1 MSFWEWKKWKTL
13 RASKLQAKVSFLFSD
28 KFIYVLYIHL
38 PDLQKIFLTKNL
50 ISKFFVLAVILWS
63 FCNSSR
69 TFCNRICTFDVGVQG
84 KVPIERWL
92 FTREPKDRSS
102 SLFLFLIIKPK
113 FGLFLSMSLT
123 HTPMLFRLD
132 WCGFGRWGWLLN
144 ANLGKFQWWL
154 KFVWGFADEL

>member
-1 MSFWEWKKWKTL
+1 MFPFSNSFPKT
-13 RASKLQAKVSFLFSD
+13 FLFSHYP
-28 KFIYVLYIHL
+28 KCLIPVLKINFSS
-38 PDLQKIFLTKNL
+38 PDNRFSVSLVPSIT
-50 ISKFFVLAVILWS
+50 IAVVLWS
-63 FCNSSR
+63 FCNSTR

-102 SLFLFLIIKPK
+102 SLSLFLIIKPK

-154 KFVWGFADEL
+154 KFVRGFANEL